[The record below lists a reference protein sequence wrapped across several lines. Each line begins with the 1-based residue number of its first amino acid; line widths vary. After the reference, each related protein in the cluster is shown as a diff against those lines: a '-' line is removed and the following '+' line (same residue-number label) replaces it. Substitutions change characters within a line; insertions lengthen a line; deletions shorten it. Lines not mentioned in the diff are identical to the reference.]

1 MRIIGEKLNGTLKKT
16 GAAIQARDVKFIQE
30 LAQAQVQAGAYWLD
44 VNAGTHP
51 DREKED
57 FCWLIKTVQEV
68 VDTPLCLDSASPE
81 VLAAGLEIVKGQVL
95 LNSTTA
101 ETEKAKA
108 VIPLAAKYN
117 CQLIGLTLVDTG
129 MPATADERFEIAKQI
144 VDQAKAAGIPAENI
158 YIDPLVRAISA
169 EPEQGRELLNATWL
183 ISHKLAPVNV
193 VYGLSNISF
202 GLPGR
207 PLLNRTL
214 LAMAMASGLGAAI
227 MDPTDK
233 HIMAVLRASEA
244 LLGQDE
250 FCMNYMTAFRDGS
263 LG

>member
-1 MRIIGEKLNGTLKKT
+1 
-16 GAAIQARDVKFIQE
+16 
-30 LAQAQVQAGAYWLD
+30 
-44 VNAGTHP
+44 
-51 DREKED
+51 
-57 FCWLIKTVQEV
+57 
-68 VDTPLCLDSASPE
+68 
-81 VLAAGLEIVKGQVL
+81 
-95 LNSTTA
+95 
-101 ETEKAKA
+101 
-108 VIPLAAKYN
+108 
-117 CQLIGLTLVDTG
+117 